1 MEMNLILAYV
11 GVLIMTGFSFA
22 ISVLGTTI
30 CGNTVIGSMKKNPD
44 AFGSYVALSAL
55 PSSQGLYGFVG
66 YFMVQPLLVSTITT
80 FQAWAIVILGVLL
93 AFANFFSGLRQSKVC
108 AHGIKEIG
116 DGHDVFAVTL
126 VLAVFPELYAILALL
141 VTILVSGMI
150 QG

>member
-30 CGNTVIGSMKKNPD
+30 CGHTALGSMKKNPD
-44 AFGSYVALSAL
+44 GFGSYVALSAL

-66 YFMVQPLLVSTITT
+66 YFMVQPLLVSTITA
-80 FQAWAIVILGVLL
+80 FQAWAIILLGVLV
-93 AFANFFSGLRQSKVC
+93 AFANFFSGWRQTQVC
-108 AHGIKEIG
+108 ANGIKEVG
-116 DGHDVFAVTL
+116 EGNDVFALTL

-141 VTILVSGMI
+141 VTILVAGMI
-150 QG
+150 

>member
-1 MEMNLILAYV
+1 MEMNLILAYI
-11 GVLIMTGFSFA
+11 GVLIMTGFSFGA
-22 ISVLGTTI
+22 SVLACTT

-66 YFMVQPLLVSTITT
+66 YFMVQSLLVSTITS
-80 FQAWAIVILGVLL
+80 FQAWAIVILGVLM
-93 AFANFFSGLRQSKVC
+93 AFANFYSAFRQSQVC

-116 DGHDVFAVTL
+116 DGHDVFAVTM

-141 VTILVSGMI
+141 VTILVAGSIG
-150 QG
+150 